1 MLAASQS
8 TPPTQALFAPLS
20 PQQPW
25 GFPPVLCHSRFDIPS
40 PVTSSRPTCLPEGVS
55 VTTTFDKAD
64 KLPVQ
69 RFFSSEIKSNTPPSK
84 RPECHARLS
93 APSSL
98 SAYRARPPRI
108 QEGQRS
114 TAAHSRSPAGYVSRM
129 PIQTSSRSHAAHMP
143 SFMSVFGEESN
154 NTRGM
159 PEYSERNVPAVHNH
173 LVKRPAT
180 SSSVLY
186 NPNTSFAGFHQHRGS
201 TSTSASESTDSSPT
215 TTISTMDGSS
225 LTEPSPGPSPAS
237 PAAKASPS
245 SFSPDFRPRNTVSDK
260 AKAGSS
266 DGQFFELQRPTTPA
280 KKPRNL
286 KNLAVNTSSSLS
298 LGRTANTAALPV
310 QNPPP
315 SSSAPSSPSFVKPP
329 TPPRRRP
336 SNLALTLQTGGK
348 GPLPTLSIPPTPS
361 LKRPN
366 TLRHFQSSPSLP
378 LCSPAVPPA
387 GGMELPPPQRSK
399 PPPHGFAEIPMEDEE
414 EEQEPNFDV
423 PQSRE
428 EKPEAYPNGPIC
440 IYESGVDLYYEP
452 TADIAARYDVVLNV
466 ASEVA
471 NPFKKAAQEAKRD
484 ADAVPKENPTPPR
497 TSELTQPSD
506 RTSAEGSVAQ
516 ATNGNSD
523 AQGSSPTTP
532 KATPLFGDKM
542 EKRSSSSTS
551 SSKPEYIHI
560 PWEHNTDIVPDLYT
574 LVRVI
579 DDRVQ
584 QGKRVLVHC
593 QCGVSRSASLIVAYG
608 LYKNPGISVQ
618 EAYDAVKKRSK
629 WIGPNMNL
637 IMQLQE
643 FRNGLLRA
651 NGHSQGYKAGIPRRL
666 SPNPMG
672 PRGKDQSSFDADS
685 SGSRTPATAPLPPDY
700 GPDPVPQRAS
710 TGNMI
715 PISPG
720 PTSAPSG
727 LDWTMPGFRRTWD
740 ASQVPIGSPIEQ
752 PFVDPKG
759 HVIPVVTIQHQT
771 RSTPELE
778 REEFIAKEKGRSDS
792 DATVRQ
798 FPNFSRQLPVRQQ
811 KDDDHDDHT
820 SNIPILNVM
829 DSTTAAGHQQDAL
842 DRLNSAAPVRQDAYA
857 SSLPSP
863 AFNPRKSSL
872 QERRQN
878 KMKQLAEPFAPKALE
893 PQADS
898 ALLKPVLEDNSLP
911 LASPLKANFSF
922 NDPPRQVRQNDSVIS
937 MFDRHNES
945 RSLPL
950 GNKSSAIPEPLGSP
964 RSEEFHMASV
974 ATKDDSDED
983 YGLLSP
989 TRFEFPK
996 NPFDR
1001 LEHEDS
1007 SQSPPSK
1014 PGVSP
1019 GLPPRVH
1026 AILPPVTEVETPE
1039 QSPFQGFGFL
1049 GPQSSP
1055 RPVTPPSA
1063 NKSTYAPSEEPS
1075 PMASIRRA
1083 RTDGPEPK
1091 TRNLQEKESRLAA
1104 AEPKLRP
1111 KYSNPDLQS
1120 QRRLRAFQT
1129 EIEARLP
1136 SHNNPQSSDEAV
1148 TLMSPRAHEF
1158 TQNPFHLT
1166 LEEALGSP
1174 PPAQNGRS
1182 VDSKKEVSGQ
1192 NLEVQRCTTP
1202 HPMDIDPRSPPQAGV
1217 SPITRNIWD
1226 VL

>member
-1 MLAASQS
+1 
-8 TPPTQALFAPLS
+8 
-20 PQQPW
+20 
-25 GFPPVLCHSRFDIPS
+25 
-40 PVTSSRPTCLPEGVS
+40 
-55 VTTTFDKAD
+55 
-64 KLPVQ
+64 
-69 RFFSSEIKSNTPPSK
+69 
-84 RPECHARLS
+84 
-93 APSSL
+93 
-98 SAYRARPPRI
+98 
-108 QEGQRS
+108 
-114 TAAHSRSPAGYVSRM
+114 
-129 PIQTSSRSHAAHMP
+129 
-143 SFMSVFGEESN
+143 
-154 NTRGM
+154 
-159 PEYSERNVPAVHNH
+159 
-173 LVKRPAT
+173 
-180 SSSVLY
+180 
-186 NPNTSFAGFHQHRGS
+186 
-201 TSTSASESTDSSPT
+201 
-215 TTISTMDGSS
+215 MDGSS

-237 PAAKASPS
+237 PAAKTSASAFS
-245 SFSPDFRPRNTVSDK
+245 SDFRSRNQISDK
-260 AKAGSS
+260 NKGGSEA
-266 DGQFFELQRPTTPA
+266 QFFELQRPTTPA

-298 LGRTANTAALPV
+298 LGRSANTAALPV

-329 TPPRRRP
+329 TPPRRKP

-378 LCSPAVPPA
+378 LCSPAVAPV
-387 GGMELPPPQRSK
+387 GGMELPPPPRSK
-399 PPPHGFAEIPMEDEE
+399 PAPHGFAEIPMEDEE

-466 ASEVA
+466 ASEVV
-471 NPFKKAAQEAKRD
+471 NPFKKATQEAKRD
-484 ADAVPKENPTPPR
+484 VDTVSKETPKSPR
-497 TSELTQPSD
+497 NTELTQPSD
-506 RTSAEGSVAQ
+506 CISAEGSVTR
-516 ATNGNSD
+516 ATSENPD

-532 KATPLFGDKM
+532 KATPSFGGKM
-542 EKRSSSSTS
+542 EKRPSSSTS

-672 PRGKDQSSFDADS
+672 PRGKDQSSFDGDS

-727 LDWTMPGFRRTWD
+727 LDWTTPGFRRTWD

-778 REEFIAKEKGRSDS
+778 REEFFIKEKGRSDS

-798 FPNFSRQLPVRQQ
+798 FPNFSRQLPIRQQ
-811 KDDDHDDHT
+811 YDDDDDDQT
-820 SNIPILNVM
+820 SNIPIFNVM
-829 DSTTAAGHQQDAL
+829 ESTTTAGHQQDAL
-842 DRLNSAAPVRQDAYA
+842 DRLTSAAPTRQETHMPNEAFPA
-857 SSLPSP
+857 S
-863 AFNPRKSSL
+863 NPRKSTL

-878 KMKQLAEPFAPKALE
+878 KMKQLAEPFAPRPIESQANSTHLM
-893 PQADS
+893 PVQAD
-898 ALLKPVLEDNSLP
+898 KSLP

-922 NDPPRQVRQNDSVIS
+922 NDPPRQMRQNDSVIS

-950 GNKSSAIPEPLGSP
+950 RNSANMIPEPLASP
-964 RSEEFHMASV
+964 KSEEFHMVSV
-974 ATKDDSDED
+974 VTKED
-983 YGLLSP
+983 GDGNYGLLSP

-996 NPFDR
+996 NSFDR
-1001 LEHEDS
+1001 PDDEDQ
-1007 SQSPPSK
+1007 SQSPASK

-1026 AILPPVTEVETPE
+1026 AILPPVTEVDTPE

-1049 GPQSSP
+1049 GPQPSP

-1063 NKSTYAPSEEPS
+1063 SKAAYAPSEEPS

-1083 RTDGPEPK
+1083 RTDGPEP
-1091 TRNLQEKESRLAA
+1091 TSRNVQDQEIRLAA

-1129 EIEARLP
+1129 EMEARLP
-1136 SHNNPQSSDEAV
+1136 NNSNSLAANEKA

-1182 VDSKKEVSGQ
+1182 LDSRQETANQ
-1192 NLEVQRCTTP
+1192 IMEVQRCTTP